1 MCNTK
6 FWTDAWQEA
15 RETSSQ
21 APSYGN
27 KQGWQHFWNTFAE
40 QYALR
45 NRQSRPI
52 YNTIIDGL
60 VTDGAITP
68 DCTVLDIGCG
78 AGTFTL
84 PLAARAKQVTG
95 LDTAGQMLAVMQSE
109 AMHDGVADKVL
120 TLQTDWLDLPSEPAY
135 DVVFAANTTA
145 INDYDSL
152 MKMNELSRGTCC
164 LIGFAGTYHIK
175 VRTLLWEHLMG
186 TPPEHTAFDI
196 QYPFNI
202 LYQERYLPNIKFY
215 SYRQRYRETLA
226 YMIEY
231 YSSYFKLFGLEGPE
245 TTAKITEFLANRALE
260 DYCTELISATI
271 GVLWWRA
278 DRKATI
284 LE

>member
-15 RETSSQ
+15 RDTFYQ
-21 APSYGN
+21 VPRYGS
-27 KQGWQHFWNTFAE
+27 KQDWQHFWSTFAE
-40 QYALR
+40 LHALR

-52 YNTIIDGL
+52 YNVIVDGL
-60 VTDGAITP
+60 VADGVVTSFS
-68 DCTVLDIGCG
+68 TVLDIGCG
-78 AGTFTL
+78 AGTYTL
-84 PLAARAKQVTG
+84 PLAAKARHVTG
-95 LDTAGQMLAVMQSE
+95 LDTADQMLATLQSE
-109 AMHDGVADKVL
+109 AVHEGL
-120 TLQTDWLDLPSEPAY
+120 TCRIAPLNTDWLDLPAEPAY

-152 MKMNELSRGTCC
+152 MKMNELSRGVCC
-164 LIGFAGTYHIK
+164 LIGFAGAYHSK

-186 TPPEHTAFDI
+186 TPPEHAAFDI

-202 LYQERYLPNIKFY
+202 LYQERYLPSIKFY
-215 SYRQRYRETLA
+215 SYRERYRETLA

-231 YSSYFKLFGLEGPE
+231 YTSYFKLFGLEGPE
-245 TTAKITEFLANRALE
+245 TTVKITEFLANRAVE
-260 DYCTELISATI
+260 DYCTELINTTI

-278 DRKATI
+278 DRKTTI

>member
-6 FWTDAWQEA
+6 FWTEAWQEA
-15 RETSSQ
+15 RESSHQ

-27 KQGWQHFWNTFAE
+27 KQGWQQFWNDFSE
-40 QYALR
+40 QDALR

-52 YNTIIDGL
+52 YNAIVEGL
-60 VTDGAITP
+60 VADGVITP
-68 DCTVLDIGCG
+68 TSTVLDIGCG

-84 PLAARAKQVTG
+84 PLATKSKQVTG
-95 LDTAGQMLAVMQSE
+95 LDTATQMLAVLQSE
-109 AMHDGVADKVL
+109 AAHESIADRIT
-120 TLQTDWLDLPSEPAY
+120 TLQADWLDLPPEPAY

-175 VRTLLWEHLMG
+175 VRTLLWEHLIG
-186 TPPEHTAFDI
+186 TPPEQTAFDI

-202 LYQERYLPNIKFY
+202 LYQDRYLPNIKFY

-226 YMIEY
+226 FMIEY
-231 YSSYFKLFGLEGPE
+231 YTSYFKLFGLGGPE
-245 TTAKITEFLANRALE
+245 TETKITEFLANRAVE
-260 DYCTELISATI
+260 DYCTELINSTV

>member
-1 MCNTK
+1 MCNTQ
-6 FWTDAWQEA
+6 FWTSAWQEA
-15 RETSSQ
+15 RDTANQ
-21 APSYGN
+21 APSYNN
-27 KQGWQHFWNTFAE
+27 KYGWQQFWNRFAE
-40 QYALR
+40 QEALR

-52 YNTIIDGL
+52 YNSIVDGL
-60 VTDGAITP
+60 AADGVITP
-68 DCTVLDIGCG
+68 FSTVLDIGCG
-78 AGTFTL
+78 AGTYTL
-84 PLAARAKQVTG
+84 PLAAKARQVTG
-95 LDTAGQMLAVMQSE
+95 LDTAEQMLAMLQSE
-109 AMHDGVADKVL
+109 ANHERL
-120 TLQTDWLDLPSEPAY
+120 TCRVTTLHADWLDLPAEPAY

-152 MKMNELSRGTCC
+152 MKMNDVSRGVCC

-215 SYRQRYRETLA
+215 SYRQRYRETLP

-231 YSSYFKLFGLEGPE
+231 YTSYFQLFGLEGPE
-245 TTAKITEFLANRALE
+245 TTAKITEFLANRAVE
-260 DYCTELISATI
+260 DYCTELINTTI
-271 GVLWWRA
+271 GVLWWRP

>member
-15 RETSSQ
+15 RDTYQ
-21 APSYGN
+21 VPRYGS
-27 KQGWQHFWNTFAE
+27 KQDWQHFWNTFAE
-40 QYALR
+40 LHALR

-52 YNTIIDGL
+52 YNAVIEGLAADG
-60 VTDGAITP
+60 VITP
-68 DCTVLDIGCG
+68 FSTVLDIGCG
-78 AGTFTL
+78 AGTYTL
-84 PLAARAKQVTG
+84 PLAAKTRQVTG
-95 LDTAGQMLAVMQSE
+95 LDTAEQMLAMLQSE
-109 AMHDGVADKVL
+109 AAHEGL
-120 TLQTDWLDLPSEPAY
+120 TCRIAPLNTDWLELPAEPAY

-152 MKMNELSRGTCC
+152 MKMNELSRGVCC
-164 LIGFAGTYHIK
+164 LVGFAGAYHSK

-186 TPPEHTAFDI
+186 TPPEHAAFDI

-215 SYRQRYRETLA
+215 SYRERYRETLT

-231 YSSYFKLFGLEGPE
+231 YTSYFRLFGLEGPE
-245 TTAKITEFLANRALE
+245 TTAKITGFLANRAVE
-260 DYCTELISATI
+260 DYCTELINTTI

-278 DRKATI
+278 DRKSII

>member
-1 MCNTK
+1 MCNTR
-6 FWTDAWQEA
+6 FWTDAWQEV

-27 KQGWQHFWNTFAE
+27 KEGWQQFWNTYAE
-40 QYALR
+40 LHALR
-45 NRQSRPI
+45 NRQSRSI
-52 YNTIIDGL
+52 YNAVVDGL
-60 VTDGAITP
+60 IADGVISAFSE
-68 DCTVLDIGCG
+68 VLDIGCG
-78 AGTFTL
+78 PGTYTL
-84 PLAARAKQVTG
+84 PLATKARHVTG
-95 LDTAGQMLAVMQSE
+95 LDTAGQMLAMLRSE
-109 AMHDGVADKVL
+109 SIHEGL
-120 TLQTDWLDLPSEPAY
+120 TCRLTPRQGDWLDFPSEPAY
-135 DVVFAANTTA
+135 DVVFAANTAA

-152 MKMNELSRGTCC
+152 MKMNDVSRGVCC

-186 TPPEHTAFDI
+186 TPPEHAAFDI

-215 SYRQRYRETLA
+215 SYRERYRETLA

-231 YSSYFKLFGLEGPE
+231 YTSYFKLFGLEGPE
-245 TTAKITEFLANRALE
+245 ITAKITEFLANRAVE
-260 DYCTELISATI
+260 DYCTELINTTI

-278 DRKATI
+278 DRKTAA